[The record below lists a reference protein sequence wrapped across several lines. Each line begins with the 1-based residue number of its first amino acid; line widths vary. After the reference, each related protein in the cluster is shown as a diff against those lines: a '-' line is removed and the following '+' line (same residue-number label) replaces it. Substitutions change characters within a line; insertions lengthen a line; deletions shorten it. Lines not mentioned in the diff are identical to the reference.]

1 MVCNV
6 CKEMLEKH
14 KNYRWKGTYDLAFDH
29 HPSQKS
35 LQDSANENCC
45 ICRVLL
51 SKFKARPEADHEP
64 QDQPAGKKREPFF
77 TQASLSYNRQW
88 SAYRLDV
95 KLNERYNLERVGSFF
110 LKELRKCVQGRLL
123 ENELRGNKSCARP

>member
-14 KNYRWKGTYDLAFDH
+14 TNYRWKGTYDLAFDH
-29 HPSQKS
+29 HPDHKS
-35 LQDSANENCC
+35 LKVSAIENCC

-51 SKFKARPEADHEP
+51 SKFNTRPDADNES
-64 QDQPAGKKREPFF
+64 QNDKAGKKKREAFF

-88 SAYRLDV
+88 SAYRLDI

-110 LKELRKCVQGRLL
+110 LKELRKFVHC
-123 ENELRGNKSCARP
+123 